1 MTEKLEVQTAA
12 PRSLFGRRQDAF
24 SRARRTE
31 TRIAYL
37 FLIPTLIGYTLFIIY
52 PLITSSI
59 YAFTDWNGLVKPHF
73 VGFRNFVFMFTKDP
87 TFYPSLKASL
97 YYVVLTVP
105 FTLIFGFLL
114 AVLLNKSMPLV
125 KMFRTLYYLPTILP
139 GVASMYLFKYI
150 FAPNQTGLANQLLG
164 LLGIENQLWLSS
176 PTQVMPSLLI
186 YALWG
191 VGGGMIIFLSGLQ
204 SVPAELYEAA
214 TMDGAS
220 GFHKMFAI
228 TIPMVSP
235 VLFLQLITGMI
246 GAFQVITPAL
256 LMTNN
261 GGPKNVTYFLNFAI
275 YTSAFTNRQ
284 YGYAFALVWI
294 MFFFVMFFTA
304 ITFKVSNQFVYYEN
318 DNG

>member
-1 MTEKLEVQTAA
+1 MTDKILHPPTNT
-12 PRSLFGRRQDAF
+12 RNSSGLFRKAQK
-24 SRARRTE
+24 TE
-31 TRIAYL
+31 TLIAYL
-37 FLIPTLIGYTLFIIY
+37 FLIPTLIGYSLFIIY

-73 VGFRNFVFMFTKDP
+73 VGFRNFIFMFTTDP

-97 YYVVLTVP
+97 YYVALTVP

-114 AVLLNKSMPLV
+114 AVLLNKTMPLI
-125 KMFRTLYYLPTILP
+125 KTFRTIFYLPVVLP

-150 FAPNQTGLANQLLG
+150 LAPDQTGLANQLLAMLG
-164 LLGIENQLWLSS
+164 LQKQLWLSS
-176 PTQVMPSLLI
+176 ATQVMPSLLI

-204 SVPAELYEAA
+204 SVPQELYEAS
-214 TMDGAS
+214 TMDGAT
-220 GFHKMFAI
+220 GFKKMIHI

-235 VLFLQLITGMI
+235 IIFLQLITGMI
-246 GAFQVITPAL
+246 GAFQVINPAL
-256 LMTNN
+256 IMTVL
-261 GGPKNVTYFLNFAI
+261 GGPKLATYFLNYSI
-275 YTSAFTNRQ
+275 YTNAFVNRQ
-284 YGYAFALVWI
+284 YGYAFALVWV
-294 MFFFVMFFTA
+294 MFLFVMFFTA

>member
-1 MTEKLEVQTAA
+1 MTDLSAKKLPKQKSGSVHFKEAQ
-12 PRSLFGRRQDAF
+12 
-24 SRARRTE
+24 RTE
-31 TRIAYL
+31 TLIAYL

-52 PLITSSI
+52 PLITSSV

-73 VGFRNFVFMFTKDP
+73 VGFRNFIFMFTKDP
-87 TFYPSLKASL
+87 TFYPSLRASF

-114 AVLLNKSMPLV
+114 AVLLNKSMPGIKV
-125 KMFRTLYYLPTILP
+125 FRTLYYLPTILP

-150 FAPNQTGLANQLLG
+150 LAPNQTGLANQLLAI
-164 LLGIENQLWLSS
+164 LGIPPQLWLSS
-176 PTQVMPSLLI
+176 TVQVMPSLLI

-204 SVPAELYEAA
+204 SVPQELYEAS
-214 TMDGAS
+214 TIDGAT
-220 GFHKMFAI
+220 GFKQMMHI

-246 GAFQVITPAL
+246 GAFQVINPAL
-256 LMTNN
+256 IMTVN
-261 GGPKNVTYFLNFAI
+261 GGPKNATYFLNFAI
-275 YTSAFTNRQ
+275 YTNAFTNRQ

-304 ITFKVSNQFVYYEN
+304 ITFKVSNQYVYYEN
-318 DNG
+318 ENG